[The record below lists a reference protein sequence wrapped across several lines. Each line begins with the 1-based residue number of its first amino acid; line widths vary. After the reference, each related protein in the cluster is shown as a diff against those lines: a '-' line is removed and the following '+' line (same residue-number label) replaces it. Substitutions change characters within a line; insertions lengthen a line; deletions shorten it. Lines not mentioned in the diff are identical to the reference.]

1 MLLVS
6 DTFSYPV
13 FPRKGG
19 MKWSYLS
26 VSAHVITFNPK
37 NNFNHISGRRRCLQ
51 TCENL
56 WMGGRERSSGAHP
69 ATDGGDPSYM
79 WPAQPTVSATLAQLS
94 RDMQGK
100 TQETKD
106 PDL

>member
-1 MLLVS
+1 
-6 DTFSYPV
+6 
-13 FPRKGG
+13 
-19 MKWSYLS
+19 
-26 VSAHVITFNPK
+26 
-37 NNFNHISGRRRCLQ
+37 
-51 TCENL
+51 
-56 WMGGRERSSGAHP
+56 MGGRERSSGAHP